1 MGIFAIAVGTI
12 LLPTLSK
19 FDLSYEKDKFISSIQ
34 KGQRFVLFIGIPSL
48 IGLFFCAED
57 LISTIFYR
65 GAFTESDVIN
75 SSYSLMA
82 FSIGLPFFMLMKVL
96 TPAFFARKDTKT
108 PMYVA
113 FVSLILNALLN
124 YYLAFVLDY
133 GHVGIAIGSSIAAI
147 ISVCVLEIV
156 SVSYTHLRAHE
167 T

>member
-1 MGIFAIAVGTI
+1 
-12 LLPTLSK
+12 
-19 FDLSYEKDKFISSIQ
+19 
-34 KGQRFVLFIGIPSL
+34 
-48 IGLFFCAED
+48 
-57 LISTIFYR
+57 
-65 GAFTESDVIN
+65 
-75 SSYSLMA
+75 MA

-156 SVSYTHLRAHE
+156 LHRNGFIEFKSIFNKFNLNILVSNLFLIIFLYFYTSQIDFIKLNQIERFFNLLFEVTVSVFIYFSISRLILKKPLRLLFD
-167 T
+167 